1 MDSYIG
7 SIHPQMAI
15 IAHGRKNGSVLSA
28 PAFLFPLSY
37 LEGMLPLFM
46 SNNQSPFPVQCA
58 VQGLMRQGKTTRDP
72 V

>member
-15 IAHGRKNGSVLSA
+15 KLMVAKNGSVLSA
-28 PAFLFPLSY
+28 PAFLFSFLIWK
-37 LEGMLPLFM
+37 GMLPLFM
-46 SNNQSPFPVQCA
+46 SNNKSPFPVQCA